1 MGILE
6 LTALELGKKIK
17 AGEVTVRQA
26 VDAALKQAEAVEP
39 VINSYVTLDREGA
52 YAQADEIQKK
62 IDEAGLTVLWQEFR
76 LR

>member
-39 VINSYVTLDREGA
+39 TGKAHMRRQTRSRRRLT
-52 YAQADEIQKK
+52 QAS
-62 IDEAGLTVLWQEFR
+62 LTVLWQEFR